1 MIAWSFKGRENLNF
15 STYEKLFE
23 RSKVQ
28 DYHHGITSGMRAVT
42 FGVSQDRMDLYYYYI
57 QDVQKLKKRA
67 KSRAHFMSI

>member
-42 FGVSQDRMDLYYYYI
+42 FGVSQDTILGPLLLLYTGC
-57 QDVQKLKKRA
+57 
-67 KSRAHFMSI
+67 SET